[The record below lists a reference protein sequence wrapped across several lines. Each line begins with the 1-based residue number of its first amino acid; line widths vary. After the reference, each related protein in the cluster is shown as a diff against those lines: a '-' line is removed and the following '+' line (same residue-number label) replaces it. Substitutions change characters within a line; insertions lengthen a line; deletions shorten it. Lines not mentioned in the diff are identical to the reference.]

1 MTCEVIDPRCASLHL
16 RCNAGRDGPVQCM
29 ETKMRALIHQSH
41 DSMLLRRALLAD
53 AVASA
58 ATGLLLA
65 LGAQYLT
72 DLLGLPVAIMR
83 YAGMSLLPFAAI
95 VLLVGLRSNPPR
107 AAVLAIVAYNALWAI
122 DSLVLLASGFVNP
135 TMLGAAFVI
144 AQAAAVGAFAMLQ
157 WAGLKRLG

>member
-1 MTCEVIDPRCASLHL
+1 MT
-16 RCNAGRDGPVQCM
+16 
-29 ETKMRALIHQSH
+29 ALIRNSYG
-41 DSMLLRRALLAD
+41 SMFLRRALLAD

-72 DLLGLPVAIMR
+72 ELLGLPAALMR

-95 VLLVGLRSNPPR
+95 VLFVGLRSNPPR
-107 AAVLAIVAYNALWAI
+107 AAVLAIIVYNALWTI
-122 DSLVLLASGFVNP
+122 DSLMLLASGFVNP

-157 WAGLKRLG
+157 WFGLKRLG